1 MAGSGTDGPPRAT
14 GGPASPGSG
23 GVLTA
28 SDDVAARYAR
38 PPRRV
43 SRTLL
48 VVAGVLALLVSF
60 ASVTTAVLSDQV
72 RWRDVGFDV
81 VSPERVL
88 VTFEVYA
95 DAGDRVR
102 CQVRAA
108 DTRYGDVGQV
118 EVDLGPLP
126 ARGQLQTVE
135 VRTVAPAVSAS
146 VRTCVR
152 LP

>member
-1 MAGSGTDGPPRAT
+1 MTAPAAPGPVA
-14 GGPASPGSG
+14 A
-23 GVLTA
+23 
-28 SDDVAARYAR
+28 DDVSARYAR

-43 SRTLL
+43 SRSLL
-48 VVAGVLALLVSF
+48 VAGGVLAAVLAF
-60 ASVTTAVLSDQV
+60 ASVTAAVLADDV

-81 VSPERVL
+81 VSEQRVA
-88 VTFEVYA
+88 VTFEVYG
-95 DAGDRVR
+95 DAGDTVR

-126 ARGQLQTVE
+126 ARGLVQTVE

>member
-1 MAGSGTDGPPRAT
+1 MADPGT
-14 GGPASPGSG
+14 
-23 GVLTA
+23 TA
-28 SDDVAARYAR
+28 VDDVRARYAR
-38 PPRRV
+38 PRRPL
-43 SRTLL
+43 RRLL
-48 VVAGVLALLVSF
+48 WLGGGIVLAAAALALV
-60 ASVTTAVLSDQV
+60 ASSVLAPQV

-81 VSPERVL
+81 VADDRVD

-95 DAGDRVR
+95 DAGDVVR

-126 ARGQLQTVE
+126 AEGLQTTVA
-135 VRTVAPAVSAS
+135 VRTAAPAVSAS
-146 VRTCVR
+146 VRTCVP